1 MADSKL
7 ETVIRDTFK
16 LNAEQSLDD
25 IGPGSIPQWDSLGHV
40 ALIHAVEEAFGVH
53 FTVDEIAR
61 IESLDTL
68 KEVLKQHVSA

>member
-1 MADSKL
+1 MTDSKL

-16 LNAEQSLDD
+16 LNAGQSLDD

-40 ALIHAVEEAFGVH
+40 ALIQAVEEAFGIH
-53 FTVDEIAR
+53 FTVDEITR

-68 KEVLKQHVSA
+68 KEVLKDHVSA